1 MNDANNDKHS
11 GKETMKTSGWRI
23 TAAALLALGAFTSAA
38 MAEEVKVGIVASITG
53 PFSIWGREYKEG
65 IDMFMDKVGGKA
77 GNNTM
82 SIIYRDVG
90 GVNPPRS
97 RQLAQELVLRDKVA
111 VLGGHELTPNV
122 LAVTDVINQAK
133 IPFVIFNTGTA
144 AVSDKSPF
152 FVRPTFTNWTTFYT
166 VARYAGMSGMKKCA
180 TIVADYAPGQD
191 AAVAAAEG
199 LEREGG
205 EVVADIK
212 VPLDATDFSS
222 YLQRV
227 KDASPQC
234 TIGFMPQGPMSVAF
248 LKAYIDRGLQ
258 KDGIKFYGQSET
270 DETDLPSIGDGA
282 IGMITSMPY
291 QPSLDNAEN
300 KTFLAAFHQKYGADH
315 IPPTNINIAAY
326 DGMQVIQKM
335 AEVAGEPIDGQKEV
349 DAIKGMKWLSPRGPV
364 SIDPTTRELIQNVYI
379 REVVRENGVLY
390 NKAIYTFEN
399 QKEPWHET
407 QKK

>member
-1 MNDANNDKHS
+1 
-11 GKETMKTSGWRI
+11 MKTLSWKI
-23 TAAALLALGAFTSAA
+23 PVAALVVVTAWASAA
-38 MAEEVKVGIVASITG
+38 TAEEVKVGIIASISG
-53 PFSIWGREYKEG
+53 PFSIWGKEYKDG
-65 IDMFMDKVGGKA
+65 IDLFMDKVGGKA
-77 GNNTM
+77 GNNSMT
-82 SIIYRDVG
+82 IIYRDVG
-90 GVNPPRS
+90 GQNPPRS

-144 AVSDKSPF
+144 IVTDKSPF

-166 VARYAGMSGMKKCA
+166 VGRYAGMRGMKKCV
-180 TIVADYAPGQD
+180 TVVADYAPGKD
-191 AAVAAAEG
+191 AAVASAEG
-199 LEREGG
+199 LKREGG
-205 EVVADIK
+205 EAIANIK

-234 TIGFMPQGPMSVAF
+234 AIVFMPQGPMSVAF
-248 LKAYIDRGLQ
+248 VKAYIDRGLL
-258 KDGIKFYGQSET
+258 KDGIKFFGQSET
-270 DETDLPSIGDGA
+270 DETDLPAIGDGA

-291 QPSLDNAEN
+291 TPSLDNSEN
-300 KTFLAAFHQKYGADH
+300 KAFLAAFTKKFGAGH
-315 IPPTNINIAAY
+315 SPPTNITLAAY

-335 AEVAGEPIDGQKEV
+335 AEVVNGAADGQKEV
-349 DAIKGMKWLSPRGPV
+349 DAVKGMKWLSPRGPV
-364 SIDPTTRELIQNVYI
+364 SIDPATREMVQNVYI
-379 REVVRENGVLY
+379 REVVKENGVLY
-390 NKAIYTFEN
+390 NKVIYTFEN